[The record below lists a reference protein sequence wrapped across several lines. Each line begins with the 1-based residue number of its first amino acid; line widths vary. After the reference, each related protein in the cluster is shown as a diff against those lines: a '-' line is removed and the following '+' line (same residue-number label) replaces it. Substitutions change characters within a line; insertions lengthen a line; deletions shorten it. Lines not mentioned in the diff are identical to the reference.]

1 MEGDALGN
9 SSKFKIK
16 FGHLADMKGGQL
28 SNGELVVEGSSI
40 VSIEPSVTDSFEG
53 DILDLTDCFVMP
65 GFVNAHCHLSLS
77 ALQNKVRRVDKFSDW
92 VLSLIEQDN
101 ALSEGE
107 RLEGIQQGVN
117 VLLASGVTTLADYL
131 GRPNLLEEYA
141 KLPFRQIVFL
151 EAIGFK
157 ESKAE
162 EIANNLRSILGS
174 NNAGNSL
181 LKLGLAPHAPYSVSP
196 KLYQDL
202 RDLADDMDCPISSHI
217 AELEEED
224 LFLQDGSGGL
234 RELLEKRNAFDEGWS
249 PPGKPVLQYL
259 EDLDALDS
267 MIGVHLNHIGKDKN
281 VLVGNF
287 MSAVF
292 CPGSTK
298 WFGRSNYLDAKGFL
312 NGSIPV
318 GLGTDSLASN
328 DSLNFFRELKIA
340 EELQPNLSRQEI
352 LEIATRRGAE
362 ALGLKTG
369 VLAQGMPADIIAMKI
384 QEDFDSVYD
393 IPFEENRDKAD
404 FSMVDGKVVL
414 EKE

>member
-1 MEGDALGN
+1 
-9 SSKFKIK
+9 
-16 FGHLADMKGGQL
+16 MKGAQL
-28 SNGELVVEGSSI
+28 SDGELIVEGNSI
-40 VSIEPSVTDSFEG
+40 VSIEPGVTDSFEG
-53 DILDLTDCFVMP
+53 DVIDLTDCFVMP

-77 ALQNKVRRVDKFSDW
+77 ALKDKVLKTEKFTDW

-101 ALSEGE
+101 GLNEDE
-107 RLEGIQQGVN
+107 RMAGIKQGVDT
-117 VLLASGVTTLADYL
+117 LLASGVTTLADYL
-131 GRPNLLEEYA
+131 GRPNLLDEYA

-157 ESKAE
+157 ESKAD
-162 EIANNLRSILGS
+162 EIIENLRSIIES
-174 NNAGNSL
+174 NKIGNPL

-196 KLYQDL
+196 KLYQEL

-217 AELEEED
+217 AELAEED
-224 LFLQDGSGGL
+224 LFLQDGSGNL
-234 RELLEKRNAFDEGWS
+234 RELLEKREAFDQEWS

-267 MIGVHLNHIGKDKN
+267 MIGVHLNHIGKDKSI
-281 VLVGNF
+281 LVGNF
-287 MSAVF
+287 MTAVF

-298 WFGRSNYLDAKGFL
+298 WFGRPSYLDAKSFL
-312 NGSIPV
+312 NGSIAV

-328 DSLNFFRELKIA
+328 DSLNFFRELKIT

-352 LEIATRRGAE
+352 LEVSTRRGAE

-369 VLAQGMPADIIAMKI
+369 ILAKGMPADIIAMKI
-384 QEDFDSVYD
+384 QSEFDSVYD
-393 IPFEENRDKAD
+393 IPFEQNRDKVD
-404 FSMVDGKVVL
+404 FSMIDGKIVV

>member
-1 MEGDALGN
+1 
-9 SSKFKIK
+9 
-16 FGHLADMKGGQL
+16 MKGTQL
-28 SNGELVVEGSSI
+28 SNGELVVEGNSI
-40 VSIEPSVTDSFEG
+40 VSIESSMTDPFEG
-53 DILDLTDCFVMP
+53 EIIDLTDCFVMP

-77 ALQNKVRRVDKFSDW
+77 ALQNKISKTEKFADW

-101 ALSEGE
+101 ALSQDE
-107 RLEGIQQGVN
+107 RMEGIYQGVEA
-117 VLLASGVTTLADYL
+117 LLASGVTTLADYL
-131 GRPNLLEEYA
+131 GRPNLLDEYA

-162 EIANNLRSILGS
+162 EIVENLRSILES
-174 NNAGNSL
+174 NNEENPL
-181 LKLGLAPHAPYSVSP
+181 LKLGLAPHAPYSASP
-196 KLYQDL
+196 KLYQGL
-202 RDLADDMDCPISSHI
+202 RDLADEMDCPISSHI

-224 LFLQDGSGGL
+224 LFLKDGGGSL
-234 RELLEKRNAFDEGWS
+234 RELLEKRDAFDEGWS

-259 EDLDALDS
+259 EDLDVLDS

-292 CPGSTK
+292 CPGSSK

-312 NGSIPV
+312 NGSIAV
-318 GLGTDSLASN
+318 GIGTDSLASN
-328 DSLNFFRELKIA
+328 DSLNFFRELKIT

-352 LEIATRRGAE
+352 LEISTRRGAE

-369 VLAQGMPADIIAMKI
+369 VLAKGMPADIIAMKI
-384 QEDFDSVYD
+384 QSDFDSLYD
-393 IPFEENRDKAD
+393 IPFEQDRDKVD
-404 FSMVDGKVVL
+404 FSMINGKVVL
-414 EKE
+414 GKE

>member
-1 MEGDALGN
+1 
-9 SSKFKIK
+9 
-16 FGHLADMKGGQL
+16 MKGTKL
-28 SNGELVVEGSSI
+28 SNGELFVEGNSI
-40 VSIEPSVTDSFEG
+40 VSIESNMTESFEG
-53 DILDLTDCFVMP
+53 DVIDLKDYFLMP

-77 ALQNKVRRVDKFSDW
+77 ALQNKVLKTEKFTDW
-92 VLSLIEQDN
+92 VLSLIEQEN
-101 ALSEGE
+101 ILSEAE
-107 RLEGIQQGVN
+107 RIEGLRKGVD

-131 GRPNLLEEYA
+131 GHSNLLNEYA

-157 ESKAE
+157 ESKAKDIVE
-162 EIANNLRSILGS
+162 NLRLVFES
-174 NNAGNSL
+174 NNKKNSL
-181 LKLGLAPHAPYSVSP
+181 LKLGLAPHAPYSASP
-196 KLYQDL
+196 KLYHDL
-202 RDLADDMDCPISSHI
+202 RELADEMDCPISSHI

-224 LFLQDGSGGL
+224 SFLDDGCGNL
-234 RELLEKRNAFDEGWS
+234 RELLEKRDAFDDGWA

-267 MIGVHLNHIGKDKN
+267 MIGVHLNYIGKDKN

-298 WFGRSNYLDAKGFL
+298 WFNRSNYLDAKGFL
-312 NGSIPV
+312 NGSISV

-352 LEIATRRGAE
+352 LEISTRRGAE

-369 VLAQGMPADIIAMKI
+369 VLAKGMPADIIAMKV
-384 QEDFDSVYD
+384 QGDFGSMYD
-393 IPFEENRDKAD
+393 IPFEKNRDKVD
-404 FSMVDGKVVL
+404 FSMINGKVVL
-414 EKE
+414 GSSK